1 MGWRT
6 ETGRSLNSIL
16 FHQASEAVAKKSFD
30 QMEYLFNLRKQKL
43 LKEDYQAEVGSIG
56 YHLPCHLKVQK
67 IGFRSCDIVK
77 KLPGEEV

>member
-1 MGWRT
+1 MMKHEWKDYLGT
-6 ETGRSLNSIL
+6 EE
-16 FHQASEAVAKKSFD
+16 AEAVSKKSFD
-30 QMEYLFNLRKQKL
+30 LMEYLFNLRKQKL